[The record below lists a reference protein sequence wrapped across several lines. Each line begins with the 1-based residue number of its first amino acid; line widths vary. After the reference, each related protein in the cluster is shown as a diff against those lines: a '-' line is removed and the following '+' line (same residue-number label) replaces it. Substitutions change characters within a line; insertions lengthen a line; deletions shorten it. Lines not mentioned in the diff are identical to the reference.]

1 LLRHPFARKGPA
13 GKALRS
19 AGHFQPAG
27 VRHGQ
32 GLGQR
37 CFERS
42 LVHSAIE
49 RGAGREP
56 FGQVALAGLK
66 RRGARCPGFEQ
77 GHRQAFAERGQ
88 DDEARLGQ
96 FARLVRTE
104 ARPDEAQRWR
114 GIAKQG
120 FERGDIAAR
129 REASSRAITIISELQ
144 STLNMEQGGEL
155 AQRLDELYAYV
166 NARII
171 AAAAENHVGP
181 IDDATR
187 VLNVLRD
194 SWVAIATPAAE
205 APVRGAA

>member
-1 LLRHPFARKGPA
+1 MSFQRGLTTYQRTQVQSRTPLELVVMLYDGALKFLHQAR
-13 GKALRS
+13 
-19 AGHFQPAG
+19 
-27 VRHGQ
+27 
-32 GLGQR
+32 
-37 CFERS
+37 E
-42 LVHSAIE
+42 AI
-49 RGAGREP
+49 
-56 FGQVALAGLK
+56 
-66 RRGARCPGFEQ
+66 
-77 GHRQAFAERGQ
+77 
-88 DDEARLGQ
+88 
-96 FARLVRTE
+96 
-104 ARPDEAQRWR
+104 
-114 GIAKQG
+114 
-120 FERGDIAAR
+120 ERGDIAAR